1 MGRLKWVL
9 VFCICGFV
17 TFGQNHSVT
26 KVDDKKSENLAS
38 LAKVW
43 GFLKYYHP
51 NVAKGNFN
59 WDEQLIQ
66 MIPKVEQAQNKDDLS
81 RIYLEWIAALGV
93 VKECKSCK
101 ETSKEKSFDKNF
113 DLSWINNSIIFTSE
127 LSHKLKYIEENRF
140 RGENYYVTKSSVGN
154 IKVRNE
160 INYTDFDY
168 PDQNHRLLSLFR
180 YWNTVEYF
188 FPYKYLTDQNW
199 DSVLIEMIPK
209 FKNANDALEYQLLM
223 QETVVKLDDTHASFY
238 SDKNFDFFGRKYIPA
253 FSNVIEDKVV
263 IAGFYNDSLA
273 KLNDIKKGDI
283 IEEVDG
289 KSALEIM
296 SERKKYVNGSNN
308 NTKAKNYDYFIFNG
322 STDSV
327 KVKIRRDN
335 LIFVKTIKRYS
346 GIDFQPKGLYNKEK
360 FNVDQNNIAYINLD
374 NLEMKDQ
381 NIIMQKIN
389 KTKGLI
395 IDFRN
400 YPDFMPYLI
409 ARRLIKED
417 KEYARLIE
425 PDLTF
430 PGKFNWKKTKVL
442 DPIKNE
448 YYAGKVVVLVNEE
461 TQSMA
466 EYCTMFLQTGD
477 NVVTIGSQTA
487 GADGDISRIEF
498 LTFKSAISGL
508 GVFYPD
514 GTPTQ
519 RVGVKVDILVRPTI
533 KGIQEGRDE
542 LLEKAKEYLV
552 K

>member
-1 MGRLKWVL
+1 MGKLKWVL
-9 VFCICGFV
+9 VFCIWCFV
-17 TFGQNHSVT
+17 TFGQNHSVA
-26 KVDDKKSENLAS
+26 KVDDKKSENLVS

-66 MIPKVEQAQNKDDLS
+66 MIPKVEQAQNKEDLS
-81 RIYLEWIAALGV
+81 RVYLEWISALGV

-101 ETSKEKSFDKNF
+101 QTSKEKSFDKNF
-113 DLSWINNSIIFTSE
+113 DLSWTQNAAIFTNE
-127 LSHKLKYIEENRF
+127 LSQKLKYIEENRF
-140 RGENYYVTKSSVGN
+140 QGSNFYVTTGSGDN

-160 INYTDFDY
+160 ISYNDFEY
-168 PDQNHRLLSLFR
+168 PDEDHRLLSLFR

-253 FSNVIEDKVV
+253 FINVVEDKVV
-263 IAGFYNDSLA
+263 VVGFYNDSLA

-542 LLEKAKEYLV
+542 LLEKAKEYLA

>member
-17 TFGQNHSVT
+17 TFGQNHSAT

-113 DLSWINNSIIFTSE
+113 DLSWINNSIIFTNE

-140 RGENYYVTKSSVGN
+140 RGENYYVNKSSVGN
-154 IKVRNE
+154 IKVINE
-160 INYTDFDY
+160 INYTYFDY

-253 FSNVIEDKVV
+253 FINVIEDKVV

-542 LLEKAKEYLV
+542 LLEKAKEYLA

>member
-51 NVAKGNFN
+51 KVAKGNFN

-113 DLSWINNSIIFTSE
+113 DLSWINNSIIFTNE

-140 RGENYYVTKSSVGN
+140 RGENYYVNKSSVGN

-253 FSNVIEDKVV
+253 FINVIEDKVV

-542 LLEKAKEYLV
+542 LLEKAKEYLA

>member
-113 DLSWINNSIIFTSE
+113 DLSWINNSIIFTNE

-253 FSNVIEDKVV
+253 FINVIEDKVV

-381 NIIMQKIN
+381 NIVMQKIN

-542 LLEKAKEYLV
+542 LLEKAKEYLA

>member
-101 ETSKEKSFDKNF
+101 ETSKERSFDKNF
-113 DLSWINNSIIFTSE
+113 DLSWINNSIIFTNE

-188 FPYKYLTDQNW
+188 FPYKYLTGQNW

-253 FSNVIEDKVV
+253 FINVIEDKVV
-263 IAGFYNDSLA
+263 VAGFYNDSLA

-360 FNVDQNNIAYINLD
+360 FNVDQNNIAYINVD

-477 NVVTIGSQTA
+477 NVITIGSQTA

-542 LLEKAKEYLV
+542 LLEKAKEYLA